1 MVQYI
6 QESDLRREGDLRS
19 GLIGGI
25 ARYAI
30 DSRIEGANRHDRVRT
45 EVNSKAAAQL
55 EDPDGTIASA
65 RSLMIRN
72 LECEFNA

>member
-1 MVQYI
+1 M
-6 QESDLRREGDLRS
+6 
-19 GLIGGI
+19 
-25 ARYAI
+25 
-30 DSRIEGANRHDRVRT
+30 SRIEGANRHDRVRT